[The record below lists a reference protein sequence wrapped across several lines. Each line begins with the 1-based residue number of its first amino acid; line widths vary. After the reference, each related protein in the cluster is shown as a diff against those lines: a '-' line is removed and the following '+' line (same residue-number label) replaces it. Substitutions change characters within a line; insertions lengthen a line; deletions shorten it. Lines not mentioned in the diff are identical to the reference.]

1 MWVMRRELIIGLVL
15 VSLFSCR
22 LVAAGDNVPVSEES
36 ESSWAQSAE
45 DQNIQFDSGQGDQSS
60 AEAFAAVKRIS
71 KNIQALKT
79 DVVDLNKDL
88 RIMEEKLLFPSNT
101 KYTVFVSSS
110 AGQFFTLESIKLKI
124 DGKLVVSHIYSEKQR
139 NALVRGGIQQLYTTN
154 LNEGSHSIT
163 VFFTG
168 IGPLGRPYKR
178 AQTLNFEK
186 GLGGEY
192 LQLAVSDDGSTQE
205 PVFQLKQW

>member
-1 MWVMRRELIIGLVL
+1 MRRKLIQSLMFL
-15 VSLFSCR
+15 SLFSYCSSGF
-22 LVAAGDNVPVSEES
+22 AEENAS
-36 ESSWAQSAE
+36 SSPEGESSWAKSAE
-45 DQNIQFDSGQGDQSS
+45 GQNIQFDSGQADKSS
-60 AEAFAAVKRIS
+60 TDALAAVKKIS
-71 KNIQALKT
+71 NNIQVLKKE
-79 DVVDLNKDL
+79 VVELNKDL

-124 DGKLVVSHIYSEKQR
+124 DGKLVATHIYSDKQR
-139 NALVRGGIQQLYTTN
+139 LALVRGGVQQLYTTN
-154 LNEGSHSIT
+154 LNEGSHSAT

-178 AQTLNFEK
+178 AQSLNFEK
-186 GLGGEY
+186 GPGGEY
-192 LQLAVSDDGSTQE
+192 LQLAVSDDGATQE